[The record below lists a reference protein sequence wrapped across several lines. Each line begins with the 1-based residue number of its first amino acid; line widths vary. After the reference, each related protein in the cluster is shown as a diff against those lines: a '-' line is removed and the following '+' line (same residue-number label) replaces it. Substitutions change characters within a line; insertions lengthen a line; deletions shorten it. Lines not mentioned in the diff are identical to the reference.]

1 MAHPYVGSL
10 PSVSIWLAKDKMWE
24 TVAKAPNFA
33 LNFDTRTDGSFRARL
48 VPQRALPYRVRDR
61 VASGESLHPLGR
73 CAVEGLLVDRYLDDT
88 EQSLS
93 LSHPHEG
100 TCESLDFHAG
110 GCGRVTLGGQLML
123 ILRLASFCQ
132 VQPKA
137 QACT

>member
-100 TCESLDFHAG
+100 TCDLWSLSEANSCSF
-110 GCGRVTLGGQLML
+110 LG
-123 ILRLASFCQ
+123 
-132 VQPKA
+132 
-137 QACT
+137 